1 MNSNLMY
8 PNNGSSLTQQRD
20 DEFLRLVKEQNTF
33 AQRRVTEE
41 SELARRSLWIDIYH
55 KVFSRGYSHSQ
66 ARDAAD
72 SAVSAYDAKF
82 TVAK

>member
-1 MNSNLMY
+1 MNNVMY
-8 PNNGSSLTQQRD
+8 PNSGSSLTQQRD

-41 SELARRSLWIDIYH
+41 SELTRRSLWIDIYH
-55 KVFSRGYSHSQ
+55 KVFNRGMVHTQ

-72 SAVSAYDAKF
+72 AAVSAYDAKF
-82 TVAK
+82 TVTK